1 MRVPFLLLAW
11 SPDRRAEAAALSTN
25 LPSWSCRAEGQGWVL
40 LSPSDARISE
50 VEGGAIAIG
59 VVFPRPDG
67 GLPRGVL
74 PTGADASQRL
84 LEDFW
89 GGYVAILDQADHI
102 EVLRDPS
109 GAAPAYW
116 VARDGLTA
124 VCSGLDE
131 LVELGVLAPRVDW
144 PAVAD
149 MIAYPQVRA
158 AQTGLETVREL
169 LPGQRLRIGSGEPEG
184 LALSWSPWRFTRRA
198 IALTDRAAATEALRA
213 TVRSCV
219 ATWASEYSTIL
230 LELSGGLDSSI
241 IAASLRLAGRS
252 VDCVNIVTPTAEGD
266 ERRFARL
273 AAEGH
278 RLEERPVFARGVD
291 VRRARVGRLPRPG
304 AHALLRPIETAFV
317 ESARAVGAEAFFSGL
332 GGDNVFCS
340 LSSAAPASDAL
351 LTAGPGARFFK
362 ALGDLSQLHACTT
375 WTAGQL
381 ALRKA
386 FRSGSM
392 GRLPADTSFLT
403 AGRAS
408 ARPPYHPWMAA
419 PTGALPGKHDHI
431 RSLLLAQAYL
441 DRYEHAAQGPV
452 VFPLLAQPIVELCLR
467 IPTWL
472 WIADGQNRAIARDA
486 FDDMLPRAIVRR
498 RSKGGLNAFVAAVFE
513 DNLQPLTDQLI
524 GGRLDRAG
532 LLDVSAVRAV
542 LANPGAA
549 SGKDLFRLLQLADV
563 EAWARTWTVD

>member
-1 MRVPFLLLAW
+1 MRRRFLLIAW
-11 SPDRRAEAAALSTN
+11 SPERRVEAQRLSAGLAA
-25 LPSWSCRAEGQGWVL
+25 WSSRAEGLGWVL
-40 LSPSDARISE
+40 LTPPGSRVWE
-50 VEGGAIAIG
+50 VERGALAIG
-59 VVFPRPDG
+59 AVFPRLDG
-67 GLPRGVL
+67 GRSRAG
-74 PTGADASQRL
+74 GDKGRRL
-84 LEDFW
+84 LEAFW
-89 GGYVAILDQADHI
+89 GGYVAVLDQADHV

-116 VARDGLTA
+116 IARDGLT
-124 VCSGLDE
+124 VVGSSLEVLLD
-131 LVELGVLAPRVDW
+131 LGGPAPRVDW

-158 AQTGLETVREL
+158 ERTGLEQVREL
-169 LPGQRLRIGSGEPEG
+169 LPGQSLRIRLGGPEG
-184 LALSWSPWRFTRRA
+184 AWLSWSPWRFA
-198 IALTDRAAATEALRA
+198 APGAALTDRPAATEALRT
-213 TVRSCV
+213 TVAACV
-219 ATWASEYSTIL
+219 AAWAGEYSTIL

-266 ERRFARL
+266 ERGFARL
-273 AAEGH
+273 AAQGH
-278 RLEERPVFARGVD
+278 RLHERAVFARGVD
-291 VRRARVGRLPRPG
+291 VRQARVGRLPRPG

-317 ESARAVGAEAFFSGL
+317 ETARAVGAEAFFSGL

-351 LTAGPGARFFK
+351 LTAGPGPRFFK
-362 ALGDLSQLHACTT
+362 ALDDLSRLHACTP

-386 FRSGSM
+386 FRSGAM
-392 GRLPADTSFLT
+392 GRLPADASFL
-403 AGRAS
+403 APGRAP
-408 ARPPYHPWMAA
+408 ARPPHHPWMTA

-441 DRYEHAAQGPV
+441 DRYAHAAQGPV
-452 VFPLLAQPIVELCLR
+452 VFPLLSQPIVELCLR

-472 WIADGQNRAIARDA
+472 WIADGQNRAMARDA
-486 FDDMLPRAIVRR
+486 FDGPLPETVVRR

-513 DNLQPLTDQLI
+513 DNLGPLADQLL

-532 LLDVSAVRAV
+532 LIDAAAVRAV
-542 LANPGAA
+542 LANPGGA
-549 SGKDLFRLLQLADV
+549 SGKTLFRLLQLADV
-563 EAWARTWTVD
+563 EAWARTWAPD